1 MSYECDERSGE
12 TQPKRGH
19 SRLLTRELF
28 RRPSDSRILGE
39 DWSQFVPF
47 RNFNRALTE
56 PLFLYRSGYQFAE
69 RLSKTSKGAVNHVG

>member
-1 MSYECDERSGE
+1 MSAAAKLNPNGG
-12 TQPKRGH
+12 T